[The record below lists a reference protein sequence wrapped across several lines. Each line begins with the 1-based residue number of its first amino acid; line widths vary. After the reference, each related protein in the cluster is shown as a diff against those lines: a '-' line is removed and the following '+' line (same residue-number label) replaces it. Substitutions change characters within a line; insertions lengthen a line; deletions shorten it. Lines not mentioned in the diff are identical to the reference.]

1 MKNLTDFRKTVET
14 GVNPRLPLYLFLL
27 LALPILF
34 SFFKY
39 KIHAMWVAIKW
50 TTTQWQ
56 IQGRGLASLNFRP
69 NWARNKFFGDQA
81 PGYIRVW
88 MTAPPSPPPFST
100 PYLKV
105 WIGNDNLPIC
115 TVIRSFHITTFSCFS
130 CLLLLFS
137 LFQYDLTYTMKYKQL
152 LAVLMW

>member
-1 MKNLTDFRKTVET
+1 MFVMKNLTDFRKTVET

-39 KIHAMWVAIKW
+39 KIHAMWVAVKW

-88 MTAPPSPPPFST
+88 
-100 PYLKV
+100 
-105 WIGNDNLPIC
+105 NDNLPIC

>member
-1 MKNLTDFRKTVET
+1 MFVMKNLTDFRKTVET

-88 MTAPPSPPPFST
+88 MTAPPPPPLISRSGSGTTTYLFVLSLEVSTSPLSVVSLAFFFSS
-100 PYLKV
+100 L
-105 WIGNDNLPIC
+105 
-115 TVIRSFHITTFSCFS
+115 SFSMI
-130 CLLLLFS
+130 
-137 LFQYDLTYTMKYKQL
+137 
-152 LAVLMW
+152 